1 MPCGICKQTG
11 HNRVTCPQKES
22 QQGVYGPRRTETYYP
37 PLTVPPISP
46 IQALQDEIEAVNK
59 EKNEA
64 LNQVNNLKTYI
75 KYRAEEWVRMRS
87 HVASLENQVNALK
100 KANLLCDMK
109 LRKDLAETLFDKKTE
124 LPDGLYLEL
133 MNKLRI

>member
-1 MPCGICKQTG
+1 M
-11 HNRVTCPQKES
+11 
-22 QQGVYGPRRTETYYP
+22 
-37 PLTVPPISP
+37 SP
-46 IQALQDEIEAVNK
+46 IQVLQDEIEALNK

-75 KYRAEEWVRMRS
+75 KYCAW
-87 HVASLENQVNALK
+87 LENQVNALK
-100 KANLLCDMK
+100 KANMK

-124 LPDGLYLEL
+124 IPDGLYLEL

>member
-11 HNRVTCPQKES
+11 HNRLTCPQKES
-22 QQGVYGPRRTETYYP
+22 QKSVYGPQTSETYW
-37 PLTVPPISP
+37 LLQTCHHSTV
-46 IQALQDEIEAVNK
+46 QALQDEIEAVNK

-75 KYRAEEWVRMRS
+75 KYRAEEWARMRE
-87 HVASLENQVNALK
+87 HCVWLEDQVNALK
-100 KANLLCDMK
+100 KANLICDMK